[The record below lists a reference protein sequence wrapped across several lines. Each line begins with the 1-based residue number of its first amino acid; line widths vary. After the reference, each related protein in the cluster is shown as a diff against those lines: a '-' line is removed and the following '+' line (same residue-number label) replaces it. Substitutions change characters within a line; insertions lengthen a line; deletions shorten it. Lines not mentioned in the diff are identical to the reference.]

1 MDVVYAFDLNCPWSW
16 MTSRW
21 LVGATTRH
29 DDRIVWRALS
39 LAHLNA
45 GKDLPDRVQQ
55 SMATGRRAH
64 RLMQYLQGG
73 DQTAAMAAF
82 YDAYGTL
89 VHRRGEPRSPET
101 LRAALAEAGLPA
113 EVGAAAED
121 PTLDAE
127 IEAST
132 DRWVGAAGGDG
143 GSPVIQFGDGPAFF
157 GPLLDEVP
165 DAGAGDRL
173 YRALRDV
180 ADIPAFL
187 ALRRG
192 RVRDPQLAT
201 S

>member
-1 MDVVYAFDLNCPWSW
+1 MDVVYASDLNCPWSW
-16 MTSRW
+16 ITWRW
-21 LVGATTRH
+21 LVRATASH
-29 DDRIVWRALS
+29 GDRIVWRPLS

-45 GKDLPDRVQQ
+45 GKDLPDPVRQ

-64 RLMQYLQGG
+64 RVMQHLERTGA
-73 DQTAAMAAF
+73 TEAMAAF

-101 LRAALAEAGLPA
+101 LRVALAQAGL
-113 EVGAAAED
+113 EAAAGSAAD
-121 PTLDAE
+121 DDAFDVE
-127 IEAST
+127 IEAAT
-132 DRWVGAAGGDG
+132 DQWVAAAGGDG
-143 GSPVIQFGDGPAFF
+143 GTPVVQFGDGPAFF

-165 DAGAGDRL
+165 EVTVGDRL
-173 YRALRDV
+173 YRALCDV
-180 ADIPAFL
+180 SDTPAFL